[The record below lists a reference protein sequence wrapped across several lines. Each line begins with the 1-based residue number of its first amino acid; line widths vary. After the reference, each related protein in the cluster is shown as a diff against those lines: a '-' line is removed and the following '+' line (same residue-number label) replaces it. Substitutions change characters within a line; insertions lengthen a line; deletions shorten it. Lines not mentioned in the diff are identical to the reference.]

1 MNGRRP
7 LRSARLAL
15 LLLVA
20 GAPLHGQAQ
29 IDTTGMLPAGYGTLS
44 IDDITVT
51 LSTDVLDIR
60 IVPLDE
66 RVLRLAKPVADSAMD
81 QLVDQFKARIQEVCT
96 RSGISTPGL
105 ALVTFYSRQPATRFE
120 PQDFSILAPGREF
133 RPVAVLPYTPN
144 FNNGQLD
151 LRQRASA
158 IYIFEEP
165 LPVETNFGVRYGV
178 NTASDAWAGIRLKLD
193 REKSRVISRAGQQ
206 TTRSLPDSAP
216 NK

>member
-1 MNGRRP
+1 MTRCRP
-7 LRSARLAL
+7 VHVAL
-15 LLLVA
+15 LLLIA
-20 GAPLHGQAQ
+20 GAPVRAQTQ

-51 LSTDVLDIR
+51 MSTDVLDIR
-60 IVPLDE
+60 MVPLDE

-81 QLVDQFKARIQEVCT
+81 QLVDQFKARIQEVCA

-120 PQDFSILAPGREF
+120 PQDLSILSPGREY
-133 RPVAVLPYTPN
+133 RPVAVLPYTAN

-158 IYIFEEP
+158 IYVFEEP

-178 NTASDAWAGIRLKLD
+178 NIASDAWSGIRLKLD

-206 TTRSLPDSAP
+206 ETRSLTDSTK
-216 NK
+216 N